1 MAEEVPNEEVPNEE
15 IPSEVPT
22 KPEFCDDRF
31 WDAEKNEINVES
43 LHKSWLHA
51 NDKIS
56 GKKQA
61 PEAYELQ
68 FSEDFNE
75 ELLTGVT
82 SENPLVAQM
91 MDVAKESDMSQE
103 NFNKLMNAMISS
115 EIEDI
120 RAVEEYKEQEMAQLG
135 EHGKRRIKDL
145 ELWLDASLDKED
157 SAALKGVMNTSRAVE
172 ALEKLRS
179 SMKTPSLVVDNELT
193 DDQKLTHDELRDRQ
207 FAKDEHGNR
216 KMQNPAYAKKWR
228 EDAAA
233 ANFRSQ

>member
-43 LHKSWLHA
+43 LHKSWLRA

-135 EHGKRRIKDL
+135 EHGKRRLKD
-145 ELWLDASLDKED
+145 
-157 SAALKGVMNTSRAVE
+157 
-172 ALEKLRS
+172 
-179 SMKTPSLVVDNELT
+179 
-193 DDQKLTHDELRDRQ
+193 
-207 FAKDEHGNR
+207 
-216 KMQNPAYAKKWR
+216 
-228 EDAAA
+228 
-233 ANFRSQ
+233 